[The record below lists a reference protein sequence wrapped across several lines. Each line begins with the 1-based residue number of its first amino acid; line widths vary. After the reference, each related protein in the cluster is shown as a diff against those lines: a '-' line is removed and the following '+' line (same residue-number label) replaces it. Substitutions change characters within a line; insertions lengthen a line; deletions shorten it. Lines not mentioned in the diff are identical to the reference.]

1 MKMQRLYGL
10 ITPCVMFI
18 LLIFSGQQ
26 GYVVFKQYKKI
37 SEKLADPDYAMSSEP
52 VKVQEFALF
61 QPAVYQDT
69 PQRTPVKSPLGAE
82 VEGIINSDEAWMS
95 FAVIKTPSG
104 QQSYR
109 EGESLTGYNDAW
121 IEEINPDSVVINY
134 QGSPQTLT
142 LKKPDYFK
150 GDTTTVPVRRPMTDA
165 GLDNL
170 HLNDYFV
177 LKPRFDHGQLEGYQ
191 IKPKNASAFF
201 SHSGLQK
208 GDVVVKVNSVDMT
221 KEEQAKNIIASW
233 SKMREAEVVVR
244 RRAHLENIRVN
255 VLNN

>member
-26 GYVVFKQYKKI
+26 GYVVFKEYKKV
-37 SEKLADPDYAMSSEP
+37 SDKVSDPDPAMSEP
-52 VKVQEFALF
+52 VQAQDFALF
-61 QPAVYQDT
+61 QPAVYQDA
-69 PQRTPVKSPLGAE
+69 PQQAVQAPINAE

-121 IEEINPDSVVINY
+121 IEEINRDNVVINY
-134 QGSPQTLT
+134 QGSSRTLAI
-142 LKKPDYFK
+142 KRPDYFK
-150 GDTTTVPVRRPMTDA
+150 GDTSNAPTPRPPADA

-177 LKPRFDHGQLEGYQ
+177 LKPWFDNGALEGYQ
-191 IKPKNASAFF
+191 IKPKNVSAFF

-208 GDVVVKVNSVDMT
+208 GDLVVKVNTVDMT

-244 RRAHLENIRVN
+244 RHAHLENIRVN

>member
-1 MKMQRLYGL
+1 
-10 ITPCVMFI
+10 MFI

-26 GYVVFKQYKKI
+26 GYVVFKEYKKV
-37 SEKLADPDYAMSSEP
+37 SEKVSDPDNAMRGETA
-52 VKVQEFALF
+52 QDQDFALF

-69 PQRTPVKSPLGAE
+69 PQRTVKTPLGAE

-109 EGESLTGYNDAW
+109 EGESLTGYSDAW
-121 IEEINPDSVVINY
+121 IEEINRDNVVINY
-134 QGSPQTLT
+134 QGSPQTLAI
-142 LKKPDYFK
+142 KRPDYFK
-150 GDTTTVPVRRPMTDA
+150 GDTSNSPTPRPVADA
-165 GLDNL
+165 GSDNL

-177 LKPRFDHGQLEGYQ
+177 LKPWFDNGELEGYQ
-191 IKPKNASAFF
+191 IKPRNASTFF

-208 GDVVVKVNSVDMT
+208 GDVVVKVNAVDMT

-244 RRAHLENIRVN
+244 RHAHLENIRVN

>member
-26 GYVVFKQYKKI
+26 GYVVFKEYKKV
-37 SEKLADPDYAMSSEP
+37 SEKVSDPDKAIRSEP
-52 VKVQEFALF
+52 VKAQDFALF
-61 QPAVYQDT
+61 QPAVIQAV
-69 PQRTPVKSPLGAE
+69 PQRTVKAPLGAE

-109 EGESLTGYNDAW
+109 EGESLTGYSDAW
-121 IEEINPDSVVINY
+121 IEEINRDNVVINY
-134 QGSPQTLT
+134 RGSPQTLAI
-142 LKKPDYFK
+142 KRPDYFK
-150 GDTTTVPVRRPMTDA
+150 GDINSTPTPRPVADA
-165 GLDNL
+165 GSDNV
-170 HLNDYFV
+170 HLNDYLV
-177 LKPRFDHGQLEGYQ
+177 LKPWFDNGQLEGYQ
-191 IKPKNASAFF
+191 IKPRNASTFF

-208 GDVVVKVNSVDMT
+208 GDVVVKVNAVDMT

-244 RRAHLENIRVN
+244 RHAHLENIRVN

>member
-1 MKMQRLYGL
+1 MQRLYGL

-26 GYVVFKQYKKI
+26 GYVVFKEYKKA
-37 SEKLADPDYAMSSEP
+37 SDNLAEPEKTVNRDVPQD
-52 VKVQEFALF
+52 FALF
-61 QPAVYQDT
+61 QPAVYQNAPQQAVKT
-69 PQRTPVKSPLGAE
+69 PLSAE
-82 VEGIINSDEAWMS
+82 VEGIISSDEAWMS

-109 EGESLTGYNDAW
+109 EGENLAGFKDAW
-121 IEEINPDSVVINY
+121 IEEINRDNVVISY
-134 QGSPQTLT
+134 EGTPQTLAI
-142 LKKPDYFK
+142 KRPDYFK
-150 GDTTTVPVRRPMTDA
+150 GDANNSPAPRTVADA

-177 LKPRFDHGQLEGYQ
+177 LKPRFDNGQLEGYQ
-191 IKPKNASAFF
+191 IKPRNASAFF

-208 GDVVVKVNSVDMT
+208 GDVVVKVNTVDMT
-221 KEEQAKNIIASW
+221 KAEQAKNIIASW
-233 SKMREAEVVVR
+233 SQMKEAEVVVKR
-244 RRAHLENIRVN
+244 HAHLKNIWVN

>member
-1 MKMQRLYGL
+1 MRMQRLYGL

-26 GYVVFKQYKKI
+26 GYVVFKEYKKVSDKI
-37 SEKLADPDYAMSSEP
+37 ADADNAMSSEP
-52 VKVQEFALF
+52 VKAQEFVLF
-61 QPAVYQDT
+61 QPAVYQDA
-69 PQRTPVKSPLGAE
+69 PQRTVKTPLGAE
-82 VEGIINSDEAWMS
+82 VEGIISSDEAWMS

-109 EGESLTGYNDAW
+109 EGESLTGYSDAW
-121 IEEINPDSVVINY
+121 VEEINRDNVVINY
-134 QGSPQTLT
+134 QGSAQTLA
-142 LKKPDYFK
+142 LKRPDYFK
-150 GDTTTVPVRRPMTDA
+150 GDTSQSPAPRPVADA
-165 GLDNL
+165 GRDNL

-177 LKPRFDHGQLEGYQ
+177 LKPWFDNGQLEGYQ

-208 GDVVVKVNSVDMT
+208 GDVVVKVNTVDMT

-244 RRAHLENIRVN
+244 RHAHLENIRVN

>member
-26 GYVVFKQYKKI
+26 GYVVFKEYKKV
-37 SEKLADPDYAMSSEP
+37 SEKVSDPDKAISEP
-52 VKVQEFALF
+52 VKAQDFALF
-61 QPAVYQDT
+61 QPAVYQDA
-69 PQRTPVKSPLGAE
+69 PQRAVKAPISAE

-121 IEEINPDSVVINY
+121 IEEINRDNVVINY
-134 QGSPQTLT
+134 QGTPQTLAI
-142 LKKPDYFK
+142 KRPDYFK
-150 GDTTTVPVRRPMTDA
+150 GDTTNTPTPRPVADA

-177 LKPRFDHGQLEGYQ
+177 LKPWFDNGQLEGYQ

-208 GDVVVKVNSVDMT
+208 GDVVVKVNTVDMT

-244 RRAHLENIRVN
+244 RHAHLENIRVN

>member
-26 GYVVFKQYKKI
+26 GYVVFKEYKKV
-37 SEKLADPDYAMSSEP
+37 SEKFSDPDSAISSEP
-52 VKVQEFALF
+52 VTAQDFALF
-61 QPAVYQDT
+61 QPAVYQEAS
-69 PQRTPVKSPLGAE
+69 QRTVKTPLGAE
-82 VEGIINSDEAWMS
+82 VEGIISSDEAWMS

-109 EGESLTGYNDAW
+109 EGESLAGYSDAW
-121 IEEINPDSVVINY
+121 VEEINRDNVVINY
-134 QGSPQTLT
+134 QGSPQTLAI
-142 LKKPDYFK
+142 KRPDYFK
-150 GDTTTVPVRRPMTDA
+150 GDTSTPTPRPVADA
-165 GLDNL
+165 GSDNL

-177 LKPRFDHGQLEGYQ
+177 LKPWFDNGQLEGYQ

-244 RRAHLENIRVN
+244 RHAHLENIRVN

>member
-1 MKMQRLYGL
+1 
-10 ITPCVMFI
+10 MFI
-18 LLIFSGQQ
+18 LLLFSGHQ
-26 GYVVFKQYKKI
+26 GYVVLKQFKKV
-37 SEKLADPDYAMSSEP
+37 SDTVSEP
-52 VKVQEFALF
+52 DNMANGEAAQGQDFALF
-61 QPAVYQDT
+61 QPAVNQAA
-69 PQRTPVKSPLGAE
+69 PQRTVKSPIGAE
-82 VEGIINSDEAWMS
+82 VEGIISSDEAWMS

-109 EGESLTGYNDAW
+109 EGESLQGYADAW
-121 IEEINPDSVVINY
+121 VDAINRDSVVINY
-134 QGSPQTLT
+134 QGTPQTLAI
-142 LKKPDYFK
+142 KRPDYFK
-150 GDTTTVPVRRPMTDA
+150 GDVNAPPTPKSLADA

-177 LKPRFDHGQLEGYQ
+177 LKPWFDNGHLEGYQ

-201 SHSGLQK
+201 RQSGLKK
-208 GDVVVKVNSVDMT
+208 GDVVVKVNTVDMT

-244 RRAHLENIRVN
+244 RHAHLENIRVN

>member
-1 MKMQRLYGL
+1 MRMQRLYGL

-26 GYVVFKQYKKI
+26 GYVVLKEYKKVSDKI
-37 SEKLADPDYAMSSEP
+37 ADADNAMSSEL
-52 VKVQEFALF
+52 VKAQAFALF
-61 QPAVYQDT
+61 QPAVYRDA
-69 PQRTPVKSPLGAE
+69 PQRRVKTPLGAE

-109 EGESLTGYNDAW
+109 EGESLTGYSDAW
-121 IEEINPDSVVINY
+121 VEEINRDNVVINY
-134 QGSPQTLT
+134 QGSPQTLAI
-142 LKKPDYFK
+142 KRPDYFK
-150 GDTTTVPVRRPMTDA
+150 GDTSNTPTPRPVADA

-177 LKPRFDHGQLEGYQ
+177 LKPWFDNGRLEGYQ

-208 GDVVVKVNSVDMT
+208 GDVVVKVNTVDMT

-244 RRAHLENIRVN
+244 RHAHLENIRVN

>member
-26 GYVVFKQYKKI
+26 GYVVFKEYKKV
-37 SEKLADPDYAMSSEP
+37 SDNVSDPDKAMNEP
-52 VKVQEFALF
+52 VKAQDFALF
-61 QPAVYQDT
+61 QPAVYQDA
-69 PQRTPVKSPLGAE
+69 PQHAVQAPINAE

-121 IEEINPDSVVINY
+121 IEEINRDNVVINY
-134 QGSPQTLT
+134 QGSSRTLAI
-142 LKKPDYFK
+142 KRPDYFK
-150 GDTTTVPVRRPMTDA
+150 GDTSNAPTPRPTADA

-170 HLNDYFV
+170 HLNDFFV
-177 LKPRFDHGQLEGYQ
+177 LKPWFDNGQLEGYQ

-208 GDVVVKVNSVDMT
+208 GDLVVKVNTVDMT

-244 RRAHLENIRVN
+244 RHAHLENIRVN

>member
-1 MKMQRLYGL
+1 MTMQRLYGL

-18 LLIFSGQQ
+18 LLILSGQQ
-26 GYVVFKQYKKI
+26 GYVVFKEYKKVSDKI
-37 SEKLADPDYAMSSEP
+37 ADPDNAISSEA
-52 VKVQEFALF
+52 VKAQQFTLF
-61 QPAVYQDT
+61 QPAVNQDAL
-69 PQRTPVKSPLGAE
+69 PRTVIAPLGAE
-82 VEGIINSDEAWMS
+82 VEGIISSDEAWMS

-121 IEEINPDSVVINY
+121 VEEINPDNVVISY
-134 QGSPQTLT
+134 QGAPQTLA
-142 LKKPDYFK
+142 LKRPDYFK
-150 GDTTTVPVRRPMTDA
+150 GDPPDTPIPRPVADA
-165 GLDNL
+165 GVDHL
-170 HLNDYFV
+170 HLNDYLV
-177 LKPRFDHGQLEGYQ
+177 LKPWFDKGRLNGYY
-191 IKPKNASAFF
+191 IMPKHASAFF
-201 SHSGLQK
+201 SHSGLEK

-244 RRAHLENIRVN
+244 RHAHLENIRVN